1 LVSISLP
8 FDFLV
13 KGLHK
18 VIGYFTG
25 LVNRDDFAAE
35 KGKLNGYSLRA

>member
-1 LVSISLP
+1 MSLP

-18 VIGYFTG
+18 VIGCFTG
-25 LVNRDDFAAE
+25 LVNRDDFATE
-35 KGKLNGYSLRA
+35 EGKLNGCSFRV